1 MSLLIVIGRLPRTAL
16 ESFFVPTRYRRLRSV
31 RFRPRTM
38 LFYV

>member
-16 ESFFVPTRYRRLRSV
+16 ESFFVPSRYLRLSSV
-31 RFRPRTM
+31 RFGPRTM